1 MLAYVI
7 MDLMSSAGPLIVLQ
21 SRLARDL
28 LGTTLKVRV
37 RVANRTCDGVEG
49 KARRLS
55 RELDLSANVE
65 ESEVAV
71 DEVVGDTS
79 CLILQREQSVQA

>member
-7 MDLMSSAGPLIVLQ
+7 MDLMSSAGLLIVLQ
-21 SRLARDL
+21 SRLARNL
-28 LGTTLKVRV
+28 FGTTLEVRV
-37 RVANRTCDGVEG
+37 RIANGTCDSVEG

-65 ESEVAV
+65 ESKVAV
-71 DEVVGDTS
+71 DEVVSDTS
-79 CLILQREQSVQA
+79 CLILRRERSVQA